1 MDNKGFLTDFK
12 RIQEISGLAA
22 VTGILMTIML
32 LIFVPLSM
40 TAKRNI
46 LLIALG
52 ALFFTVIYYLIPKLY
67 LNKSLAFLPDL
78 AYITAITMVMTNVGE
93 YGYIYFVFYML
104 LVAVDA
110 FIFPLWQYGLVVGAM
125 CIGIFIANLGPN
137 FEIRSQI
144 IYQIY
149 GVLTLAVV
157 THLISR
163 EALRIKNQ
171 KEALET
177 EIASLEADKREIRAI
192 LESLTEGMFVVD
204 GKNKIIFYNKSAL
217 EILNIIATPEKI
229 LGKDINDIMNTMG
242 PDGPEPITRKV
253 FGSLEPDRRKDLRL
267 VMPDRV
273 IKLSSNV
280 TPVIGDRGKLDG
292 GIIFFRDITKEKNIE
307 EQRAE
312 FNAIASHE
320 LRTPLSVIEGY
331 LYFILDP
338 SSGAKYDSVTKDYVQ
353 KAHAASR
360 ELIQLITDILTVV
373 KAEDNEL
380 EVKLEKVNL
389 DNLIKEIVLDYQKQA
404 DPKNI
409 KLKYKT
415 PALKQIP
422 VIDTDRIKVKEI
434 ISNLL
439 GNAIKFTD
447 KGSVEISLEAV
458 KGEIIVS
465 VSDTGP
471 GIALEDQ
478 KMVFQKFFRS
488 ENWQT
493 RKTSG
498 TGLGLY
504 IVRILAERL
513 GGRVGLQSKLGKGSK
528 FFFTLPL
535 EFSGEVKDN

>member
-1 MDNKGFLTDFK
+1 MNNKGFLTDFK

-22 VTGILMTIML
+22 FTGILMTIL
-32 LIFVPLSM
+32 LLMFVPLSFE
-40 TAKRNI
+40 AKRNI
-46 LLIALG
+46 LIIALS
-52 ALFFTVIYYLIPKLY
+52 ALAFTAFYYLIPKLY
-67 LNKSLAFLPDL
+67 LNTKLSFLPDIV
-78 AYITAITMVMTNVGE
+78 YIISITLVMMNVGD
-93 YGYIYFVFYML
+93 YGYVYFGFYMIL
-104 LVAVDA
+104 AAVDA
-110 FIFPLWQYGLVVGAM
+110 FIFPLWQYSIVIGAM
-125 CIGIFIANLGPN
+125 CIGIFIANMGQS
-137 FEIRSQI
+137 FEINSQA

-149 GVLTLAVV
+149 GVLTLAIV

-163 EALRIKNQ
+163 DAMKVKNQ
-171 KEALET
+171 KEVLESD
-177 EIASLEADKREIRAI
+177 IAALEADKREIRSI

-204 GKNKIIFYNKSAL
+204 EKNKIIFYNKSAL
-217 EILNIIATPEKI
+217 EILNIITTPEKI
-229 LGKDINDIMNTMG
+229 LGKDINDIMNTVG

-253 FGSLEPDRRKDLRL
+253 FGSLEPVRRNDLRL
-267 VMPDRV
+267 VMTDRV
-273 IKLSSNV
+273 IKLSTNI
-280 TPVIGDRGKLDG
+280 TPVLGEQGKLEG

-338 SSGAKYDSVTKDYVQ
+338 ASGAKYDATTKDYIQ

-360 ELIQLITDILTVV
+360 ELIQLITDVLTVV

-380 EVKLEKVNL
+380 DVKLEKVNF
-389 DNLIKEIVLDYQKQA
+389 NELIKGVVSDYEKQA
-404 DPKNI
+404 ELKKI
-409 KLKYKT
+409 KLKYKIT
-415 PALKQIP
+415 TSKNIP
-422 VIDTDRIKVKEI
+422 KIETDRIKVKEI

-439 GNAIKFTD
+439 GNAIKFTE
-447 KGSVEISLEAV
+447 KGSVEITLGLLE
-458 KGEIIVS
+458 KELIVS
-465 VSDTGP
+465 VEDTGP

-493 RKTSG
+493 RKTGG

-535 EFSGEVKDN
+535 EFIPEAKEK